1 MTVTPSFDLDSYLG
15 RIGQQGAAAA
25 DAATLARVHAA
36 HVGAIPF
43 ENLDVQA
50 GRRIHLDLVSLQAK
64 LVSRRRGGYC
74 FEQNTL
80 FRHALQAL
88 GFDVTPCE
96 ARVRPPGVGDP
107 LPRTHM
113 VLIVRTGGREWLCD
127 VGFGGDGL
135 FGPMPLDGAPVEQ
148 IDRWLRVALEG
159 PLRVLQWRSSSG
171 WEDLYAF
178 LPEPRFPVDFEVGN
192 WYTSTHPGSPFV
204 RRLTVQRVLP
214 DARHILRQLTYS
226 VHRRDGS
233 TSRDIARAELPRLL
247 REVFGLDVED
257 LVFPAIDDV
266 PVPQQGGA
274 PT

>member
-1 MTVTPSFDLDSYLG
+1 MTPTFDLNGYLH
-15 RIGQQGAAAA
+15 RIDQQSASAA

-50 GRRIHLDLVSLQAK
+50 GRRIALDLASLQAK

-80 FRHALQAL
+80 FQHALQAL

-96 ARVRPPGVGDP
+96 ARVRPPGVNEP

-113 VLIVRTGGREWLCD
+113 VLIVRIEGREWLSD

-135 FGPMPLDGAPVEQ
+135 LGPVPLDGAPVEQ
-148 IDRWLRVALEG
+148 IDRWLRVAHEG
-159 PLRVLQWRSSSG
+159 SHRVLQYRNSSD

-204 RRLTVQRVLP
+204 RRLTVQRTLP

-233 TSRDIARAELPRLL
+233 ASRDITRAELSLLL
-247 REVFGLDVED
+247 RDVFDLDVED
-257 LVFPAIDDV
+257 VVFPAIDGV
-266 PVPQQGGA
+266 VAVQEPGA
-274 PT
+274 AAT